1 MKKLIIIIFCIL
13 LASCA
18 SIKFNP
24 DTGEVKYTRFGD
36 QHIQGFELEKT
47 ENGGVKV
54 LLKGQ
59 QSNAEALT
67 EAIRVIGVLAVP

>member
-1 MKKLIIIIFCIL
+1 MKKLIIIIFCAL
-13 LASCA
+13 LTSCA

-36 QHIQGFELEKT
+36 QHIQGFELKK
-47 ENGGVKV
+47 GKDGVVKV

-67 EAIRVIGVLAVP
+67 EAIKVIGALAVP